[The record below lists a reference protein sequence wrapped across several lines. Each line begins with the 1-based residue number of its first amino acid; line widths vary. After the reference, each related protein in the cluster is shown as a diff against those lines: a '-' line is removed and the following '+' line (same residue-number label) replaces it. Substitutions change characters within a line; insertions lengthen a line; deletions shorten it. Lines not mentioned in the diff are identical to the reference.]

1 MAAAARRSTERR
13 VYVTERRAPGSRA
26 QLAFRIAALAALIS
40 AFSQVTLG
48 GVVRV
53 TGSGLGCPDWPLCHG
68 RIIPPFET
76 ATLIEYSH
84 RLTGSTLGVL
94 VVATALLAWTFYRS
108 NPWVVVASV
117 FGVVMVI
124 VAGVLGGVTVLTDL
138 AWWVRLIHLGV
149 AESVVAAMAVVLV
162 SGWRSPTGVA
172 PATRASPEH
181 KPFTRLVLASALG
194 VLVLILSGSYM
205 VGYGAGTSCGTW
217 PLCNGALFP
226 DGAAFAIHM
235 GHRLLAAIIGIVVL
249 VTAYAAW
256 NRRVERPGLGW
267 GGLAIATLFIAQVLV
282 GAATVWGGFP
292 AWLKAIHLSIASLIW
307 MALAYIAALLMVGS
321 GLPTWVANRGR
332 ARAAGLEGATP

>member
-1 MAAAARRSTERR
+1 MTERR
-13 VYVTERRAPGSRA
+13 TPGSRA
-26 QLAFRIAALAALIS
+26 QVAFRIAALAALIS

-53 TGSGLGCPDWPLCHG
+53 TGSGLGCPDWPLCYG

-84 RLTGSTLGVL
+84 RLTGSALGVL
-94 VVATALLAWTFYRS
+94 VVATGLLAWTFYRS
-108 NPWVVVASV
+108 NRWVVVSSV

-124 VAGVLGGVTVLTDL
+124 VAGVLGGITVLTDL
-138 AWWVRLIHLGV
+138 AWWVRLIHLAV
-149 AESVVAAMAVVLV
+149 AESVVAAMAVALV

-172 PATRASPEH
+172 SATRASPEH
-181 KPFTRLVLASALG
+181 ERFTRLVLASAVG
-194 VLVLILSGSYM
+194 VFVLILSGSYM
-205 VGYGAGTSCGTW
+205 VGYGAGTACGTW

-226 DGAAFAIHM
+226 EGAAFAIHM
-235 GHRLLAAIIGIVVL
+235 GHRLLAAIIGILVL
-249 VTAYAAW
+249 VTAYSAW
-256 NRRVERPGLGW
+256 TRRGERPELGL

-307 MALAYIAALLMVGS
+307 MGLAYMTALLIVGS
-321 GLPTWVANRGR
+321 SLPEWMAHGGR
-332 ARAAGLEGATP
+332 SRTAGLEGATP